1 MLTNASFTI
10 REVMISIACV
20 NGNEFSIR
28 MTRMEGSTLVTSET
42 FRLRTPKMRA
52 ILKELH
58 CKQKRVFKHKDMEI
72 RCDNRTF
79 TMHDGTRFFRA
90 EGRDGIIR
98 LRRCIACMLPE
109 TPTEK
114 KARIEKERNN
124 QA

>member
-1 MLTNASFTI
+1 MLTTATFTI
-10 REVMISIACV
+10 REVMIHLACV

-28 MTRMEGSTLVTSET
+28 MSRMEGSTLVTSET

-58 CKQKRVFKHKDMEI
+58 CKQKRIFKHKDMEI

-79 TMHDGTRFFRA
+79 TLNDGVRFFRA
-90 EGRDGIIR
+90 DDRQGIIR
-98 LRRCIACMLPE
+98 FRRALACMLPE

-114 KARIEKERNN
+114 QARIEKERSN